1 MEDFTNNIKDY
12 ISDEIQILSSLNIDS
27 INNIM
32 NAILNTYRKL
42 ANIYIFG
49 NGGSAATA
57 SHFQNDFNKGISER
71 LKKKFNF
78 ICLNDN
84 IPTILAI
91 ANDWGYKHIYSY
103 QLKNKL
109 KKDDLVIGISGS
121 GNSPNILEAIKYAK
135 SCGVKTIGMSGYNG
149 GKLEKTVDISFNINA
164 NNMQITEDAHMILNH
179 LMMSVFMNTCL
190 KLKKNADEN
199 NDIMFSDQRKT

>member
-1 MEDFTNNIKDY
+1 LITKEIEVLNSLD
-12 ISDEIQILSSLNIDS
+12 ISSIDNVMQTIYKAYENS
-27 INNIM
+27 
-32 NAILNTYRKL
+32 

-57 SHFQNDFNKGISER
+57 SHLLNDFNKGASER
-71 LKKKFNF
+71 LHKKFNF

-84 IPTILAI
+84 MPIVLAI
-91 ANDWGYKHIYSY
+91 ANDLGYEHIYSY

-135 SCGVKTIGMSGYNG
+135 SQKVTTVGICGYNG
-149 GKLEKTVDISFNINA
+149 GILAKTVDISFCVDIDD
-164 NNMQITEDAHMILNH
+164 MQITEDIHMILGH
-179 LMMSVFMNTCL
+179 LMMSVFCPAVKRRL
-190 KLKKNADEN
+190 
-199 NDIMFSDQRKT
+199 